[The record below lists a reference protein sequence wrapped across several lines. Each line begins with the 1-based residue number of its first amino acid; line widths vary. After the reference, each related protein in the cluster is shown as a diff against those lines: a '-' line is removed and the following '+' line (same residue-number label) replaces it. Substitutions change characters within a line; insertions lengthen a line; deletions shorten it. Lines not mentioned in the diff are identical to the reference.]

1 MDPNI
6 GPLIRSST
14 PPAFSDRYGLA
25 PLGNRLVGF
34 FRNPQGVVTVQGIH
48 ARRAILPKRLH
59 KITNTIG
66 DGLALPL
73 LGVIWHCVNRH
84 PRRVGLAPE
93 MHDGRVADLINYE
106 GARTAV
112 YLKALSPWKLR
123 GERILG

>member
-1 MDPNI
+1 MVI
-6 GPLIRSST
+6 VPLVMSSRPAIRRRNVALPT
-14 PPAFSDRYGLA
+14 QGARA
-25 PLGNRLVGF
+25 P
-34 FRNPQGVVTVQGIH
+34 
-48 ARRAILPKRLH
+48 RAIPPKPLH
-59 KITNTIG
+59 KIPNPIG

-73 LGVIWHCVNRH
+73 LGVIWHCINRH

-123 GERILG
+123 S